1 MSEPSLIRYGGTAA
15 MLGGIVLMVDGLLG
29 LVNKDAQYL
38 DVIFIVALVLVL
50 VGLAGLHALQRDSY
64 GRIGRVGFYTVV
76 IATLAQ
82 ILGLAVLLAG
92 SAALEW
98 LIPIGSLAVLVGFVL
113 YGVATLQARV
123 LPRWYGL
130 ALIVCMPLSLP
141 LAVYGTT
148 LFGLILVV
156 LGYVLWLRRDA
167 STEQPSR
174 VR

>member
-123 LPRWYGL
+123 LPRWCG
-130 ALIVCMPLSLP
+130 V
-141 LAVYGTT
+141 
-148 LFGLILVV
+148 
-156 LGYVLWLRRDA
+156 
-167 STEQPSR
+167 
-174 VR
+174 